1 MHWAGR
7 IEKELDKVLQH
18 VTGTQQMR
26 SVSPRQRCVR
36 RTMFTCIINQPGF
49 TGQVTQLCVCVC
61 VCVCVCS
68 CTCYVQVLHSIR
80 NVRTYFRSDS
90 SQLQRPVRGLK
101 LVLRLY

>member
-61 VCVCVCS
+61 V
-68 CTCYVQVLHSIR
+68 
-80 NVRTYFRSDS
+80 
-90 SQLQRPVRGLK
+90 
-101 LVLRLY
+101 LVLATYKFCILFATSGHISEVIPHNFKGLLEA